1 MKYISRR
8 FLNPRSFADDFI
20 SACIDTGDSYAT
32 IKLSIYLDGTKISL
46 HSESLPAFI
55 EKLKLLATS
64 IESMLGHTMG
74 TLCNHRTWLNP
85 DIGTERAYTGYFN
98 WGDDGTTFYIAIAD
112 CHRAIHT
119 RISYGEKYSGS
130 TLRWHNRRM
139 AKVLKFVKETITKLE
154 SS

>member
-20 SACIDTGDSYAT
+20 SARIDTDDPYPI
-32 IKLSIYLDGTKISL
+32 IKLSIYLDGTKITL
-46 HSESLPAFI
+46 HSETLPAFI

-74 TLCNHRTWLNP
+74 TLCNYRTWLNP
-85 DIGTERAYTGYFN
+85 DIGFFN
-98 WGDDGTTFYIAIAD
+98 WGDDGSTFYIAIAD
-112 CHRAIHT
+112 CHRTIHT
-119 RISYGEKYSGS
+119 RIVYGEKHSAS
-130 TLRWHNRRM
+130 TIRWHTRRM
-139 AKVLKFVKETITKLE
+139 AKVLKFVKETIAKLE